1 MRRRNPFS
9 AIVLAAAAAIAGCGT
24 AEIASYWRS
33 GDIVFF
39 TPGSRWPGSSFEEK
53 RVTGTVC
60 NDSEYIYIGL
70 RTADPGMQR
79 LLVRG
84 WITWWFD
91 SKGGSKKT
99 FGVHY
104 PAPPLG
110 ERPAPGEEDVPAS
123 IAERQLPRS
132 SPTELELYSSE
143 KEHQRM
149 SILATGGIEAGFR
162 RERDTLVYEIRI
174 PLNPGSTHPFGI
186 GAGMGSVV
194 GVGAETSDYRA
205 PADLPIERP
214 EGEGEPEGGFGGRRT
229 GGRGRGGPRQNAGS
243 RGEQIN
249 FWMKVRLAT
258 ADAPSHASP

>member
-1 MRRRNPFS
+1 MRRQNSFGTM
-9 AIVLAAAAAIAGCGT
+9 VLAAAAALAGCGT
-24 AEIASYWRS
+24 AEIASHWKS
-33 GDIVFF
+33 SDIEFF
-39 TPGSRWPGSSFEEK
+39 ARGSRWPVSSFEEK

-84 WITWWFD
+84 GITWWFD
-91 SKGGSKKT
+91 SKGGSRKT

-104 PAPPLG
+104 PAPPPG
-110 ERPAPGEEDVPAS
+110 ERSAPGEEDVPAP

-132 SPTELELYSSE
+132 SPTDIELYSGE

-149 SILATGGIEAGFR
+149 SILATGGIQAGFR

-174 PLNPGSTHPFGI
+174 PLTAGSTHPFGI
-186 GAGMGSVV
+186 GAGTGSVI
-194 GVGAETSDYRA
+194 GLGAETSDYRA
-205 PADLPIERP
+205 SADLPVERP

-229 GGRGRGGPRQNAGS
+229 GGRGRGGPRPGAGP

-249 FWMKVRLAT
+249 FWMNVRLAT
-258 ADAPSHASP
+258 GDAPLRASP